1 MVVLILV
8 DGPISTGKSTFV
20 RKVFSDYKDDDRVV
34 VLEEPLNVI
43 AQFGAHN
50 TLDFIQSSPG
60 ITQLFIIQRL
70 AAYYR
75 NILSTIPSNSI
86 LILDRYLT
94 SCYVFIRNLYMNES
108 ITSFEKDFLLEALNK
123 EMETLPYPD
132 AILFIRRDLHTCMKN
147 IETRGRPSE
156 RWLIETAA
164 GVTYLAGLLD
174 SYKTAEDN
182 WQGQMVVN
190 RRSDDLMKDFQN
202 LMKNST

>member
-1 MVVLILV
+1 
-8 DGPISTGKSTFV
+8 
-20 RKVFSDYKDDDRVV
+20 
-34 VLEEPLNVI
+34 
-43 AQFGAHN
+43 
-50 TLDFIQSSPG
+50 
-60 ITQLFIIQRL
+60 
-70 AAYYR
+70 
-75 NILSTIPSNSI
+75 
-86 LILDRYLT
+86 
-94 SCYVFIRNLYMNES
+94 MNES

>member
-182 WQGQMVVN
+182 
-190 RRSDDLMKDFQN
+190 
-202 LMKNST
+202 